1 MSDGVHAHASVN
13 IDSSEAVGENIIS
26 KIVGATA
33 PVFSFKQ
40 KDQAV
45 AMAGKSADRKGQER
59 WFKLTLN
66 YSFKGLLLQARAT

>member
-66 YSFKGLLLQARAT
+66 DSFKCLLLQARAT